1 MSNEKTI
8 VISGGMDPVHIGHVK
23 MIKAAAEL
31 GRVIVVLNSDEWLV
45 RKKGYAFMSFEERK
59 YLLENIKGVSEV
71 SDVDDSDGT
80 VCEAL
85 QRLKPNMFGN
95 GGDRTSD
102 NTPEKEV
109 CLDIG
114 IRMVWN
120 LGGEK
125 IQSSSDLVRD
135 FVRNRAANSDL
146 NAFKRVLEDL

>member
-8 VISGGMDPVHIGHVK
+8 VISGGMDPVHIGHIK

-45 RKKGYAFMSFEERK
+45 RKKGFAFMSFEERK

-85 QRLKPNMFGN
+85 QRLKPDMFGN

-146 NAFKRVLEDL
+146 NAFKRALEDL

>member
-8 VISGGMDPVHIGHVK
+8 VISGGMDPIHVGHIK

-85 QRLKPNMFGN
+85 QRLKPDMFGN

-120 LGGEK
+120 LGGKK

-146 NAFKRVLEDL
+146 NAFKRALEDL

>member
-85 QRLKPNMFGN
+85 QRLKPDMFGN

-120 LGGEK
+120 LGGKK

-146 NAFKRVLEDL
+146 NAFKRALEDL

>member
-8 VISGGMDPVHIGHVK
+8 VISGGMDPIHVGHIK

-45 RKKGYAFMSFEERK
+45 RKKGFAFMSFEERK

-85 QRLKPNMFGN
+85 QRLKPDMFGN

-135 FVRNRAANSDL
+135 FVKNRAANSDL
-146 NAFKRVLEDL
+146 NAFKRALEDL